1 MNYIERLLESQFASD
16 ELKDYLDKKHK
27 KGNPK
32 LSQKYKVAVSGEKN
46 KEVNRRAKGL
56 QDAPNAHRFAVQLNS
71 KLRFNNINALAQ
83 PDGKYRNLVWVLAA
97 GNRLA
102 SVFKYLNQFL
112 ELEPNNSNFEIGD
125 YQIRIADV
133 NKTGVQQYF
142 IRQNGLEFM
151 KTMDGLKQGSD
162 KDQNLEDLSK
172 RVDDL
177 TQRTEKDDQ
186 EFERREQERRDELE
200 AKRQSDIKTKTEQK
214 SISDKYAEDVVGY
227 DKRSQKPVY
236 RVGSKG
242 WWNQRKENAKE
253 AGIDLSKWNP
263 DPSSWSIMK
272 SLRKAS

>member
-1 MNYIERLLESQFASD
+1 MNYIERLLESQFAND

-32 LSQKYKVAVSGEKN
+32 LSQKYKVAISGEKN

-83 PDGKYRNLVWVLAA
+83 PDGKYRNLIWVLAA
-97 GNRLA
+97 GNRLNL
-102 SVFKYLNQFL
+102 VFKYLNQFL

-151 KTMDGLKQGSD
+151 KTMDGLKQD
-162 KDQNLEDLSK
+162 N
-172 RVDDL
+172 DDDN
-177 TQRTEKDDQ
+177 TQTFARKDDDKEIEIDSKYQDNNNKEQ
-186 EFERREQERRDELE
+186 EELSSEQERYDREQLEHLKKTDEY
-200 AKRQSDIKTKTEQK
+200 RN
-214 SISDKYAEDVVGY
+214 DVVGY
-227 DKRSQKPVY
+227 DSKHKKPIY
-236 RVGSKG
+236 KTGSKG
-242 WWNQRKENAKE
+242 WWKQRKDYAKE
-253 AGIDLSKWNP
+253 IGIDLSKMNF
-263 DPSSWSIMK
+263 DPSTWKISR
-272 SLRKAS
+272 SLSKAS